1 MWGKIGIHIEIYY
14 LCDLDDSA
22 EHLFVP
28 RTVQVV
34 LVLKFIL
41 VGRDISAGIEI
52 DFSQRND
59 LATSKDLVSTIGQ
72 DEWNDTNVIDA
83 EGGNIPFRIEGT
95 VTLSENNQDC
105 QDNSKDRR
113 EWVPQSA
120 VWQFVQVTA
129 LSNISLTETNVGS
142 SDTSPT
148 DETSNSSDTHEPD
161 ESIIRAI
168 DTDKDAGKCNNG

>member
-1 MWGKIGIHIEIYY
+1 VEEKIGIHVEIYY

-34 LVLKFIL
+34 LVVKFIL
-41 VGRDISAGIEI
+41 VGRDVSAGIEI

-59 LATSKDLVSTIGQ
+59 LATFKDLVSSIGQ
-72 DEWNDTNVIDA
+72 DEWSDTNVIDK

-95 VTLSENNQDC
+95 VTLGENNQDC
-105 QDNSKDRR
+105 QDDSKDRG

-142 SDTSPT
+142 SNTSPT
-148 DETSNSSDTHEPD
+148 DETSNSSDTQEPD
-161 ESIIRAI
+161 ESIIGAI
-168 DTDKDAGKCNNG
+168 DTDKDARKSNNG